1 MEQLRRLSD
10 ISQVTPAHG
19 LLIWAAQG
27 RDGGGLGPGVGAW
40 RHGAA
45 WAVAS
50 PSRQQNR
57 LAVEGDVADAVVLV
71 RRVLAEAG
79 PSYRVLGG
87 VGLIDAMVRRLPGL
101 APVHHFFWME
111 TTSPSGVAA
120 EGVRWLNAREEKQTA
135 SLFDRF
141 FPDSYAQPG
150 RAGVGRWAG
159 IVGETDGGDGVE
171 PLAVAA
177 DAWSAAGCGF
187 MGGVITHPS
196 ARGRGLARTV
206 SGFVLDALVD
216 RYGRAA
222 LMVLAGNTPAIAT
235 YERLGMAKHR
245 FGAAQIPNG
254 DYPREVTP
262 TTLI

>member
-1 MEQLRRLSD
+1 MTAAPPAVGRAAHKDSGIAWYVWSMEQLRRLSD
-10 ISQVTPAHG
+10 IGQVTPAHG

-27 RDGGGLGPGVGAW
+27 RDGGGLGPGVRAW

-57 LAVEGDVADAVVLV
+57 LAVEGDVADAAVLV

-87 VGLIDAMVRRLPGL
+87 AGLIDAMVRRLPGL

-120 EGVRWLNAREEKQTA
+120 EGVRWLDAREEKQTA

-159 IVGETDGGDGVE
+159 IAGGAGS
-171 PLAVAA
+171 PWP
-177 DAWSAAGCGF
+177 WSSPESCGSS
-187 MGGVITHPS
+187 GIS
-196 ARGRGLARTV
+196 ASPRT
-206 SGFVLDALVD
+206 
-216 RYGRAA
+216 
-222 LMVLAGNTPAIAT
+222 
-235 YERLGMAKHR
+235 
-245 FGAAQIPNG
+245 
-254 DYPREVTP
+254 
-262 TTLI
+262 